1 MAISTNGT
9 VLARVAGALYNT
21 QLSNATYKEV
31 AAIVTTSA
39 SLNALVNDLYARD
52 FASTKD
58 LSVAQT
64 LVSNLGLSA
73 VAGLDNWVAA
83 QLTAAGAAN
92 KGAKIVEL
100 LNSFSQ
106 MSSDATYGSAA
117 TAFNTKTDTALS
129 LAQTDG
135 NTGGTFSAIS
145 SAVAGKVFTLT
156 VNADSFTGTAG
167 NDTFNAVTAS
177 SSPTLTSSDSLV
189 GGAGD
194 DTLYIALG
202 QAFTVPAGRISGIEN
217 IVLQSPVTGDFDMT
231 GISGATSISTQTPA
245 SAANL
250 TNVSGATTA
259 VSVSNTSSGATNTVT
274 FKAAGLTGSSD
285 ALNLTLSGVNGSLI
299 VNTDTS
305 AVNAFESATIT
316 STGASSTLGGSTDIS
331 ASTVT
336 SLTVKGDAALTF
348 GTSNA
353 GLTVVDGSAMTA
365 GLSLSS
371 ANVTAGAK
379 VTGGSGNDTFTGGAG
394 NDTILGGAG
403 NDSITAG
410 AGNDSVD
417 AGAGND
423 TVALTASVITSA
435 DTIVGGD
442 GTDTLKI
449 GAALTYSTSTNDAAN
464 ISGFETL
471 SSSSAT
477 AVTQNMTGL
486 NVGNTISAYTAGGAG
501 TVTLQNIG
509 AGFAT
514 LSTGTQTTAG
524 AVLGLATNGTADA
537 LTVNIGSAANSGT
550 ASVTLGL
557 SATQFETLTVNS
569 SGASSASNTVNL
581 GLTNAGDGLTD
592 AVASTATSLTSL
604 TVTGNRNVSIAGS
617 GNDALKTVT
626 ASAFTGDTLS
636 VTTASKVATTV
647 AAGGNYAATITTGTG
662 ADIIT
667 TGSGSDIITA
677 SSGNNTISA
686 GDGNNNVS
694 ATTGDDSI
702 TSGAGDDTI
711 AGGDGT
717 NTITAGDGANSITG
731 GTGVDK
737 VTTGSGNDIISVG
750 AGNNVISAGDGTN
763 TITTTT
769 GADSVI
775 SGTGAD
781 TIDVG
786 AGNDTV
792 SSGSGADSISAG
804 AGDDSITAGDGNDT
818 IDASTG
824 NDYID
829 GGAGDDSITAGTGS
843 DTLVGGTGNDIF
855 VMGAN
860 LTSADSIVGGDGT
873 DRMDATI
880 SASVTPVGIS
890 TVETLN
896 LAGGFGTGS
905 TAITVDLKNVTG
917 VTTMVTNVVS
927 TGASIINTAPSTLT
941 KLYLAD
947 GTTNT
952 GAFTLDYDSSPTS
965 LTVYADS
972 LDLGAFTTT
981 DLDKLTISQL
991 LTSDYTLAGGV
1002 AATDA
1007 TTRVFASSMQ
1017 SAIDS
1022 ITTSARDLTLS
1033 VGDQTA
1039 GTAVS
1044 GYELSV
1050 YTSAN
1055 TGAIDAASMENLSV
1069 TAGNYAN
1076 VLVEGAI
1083 TTSATSMGAVTFTA
1097 GTAGEVY
1104 AKGGAGGTGLVA
1116 SSATTVTSVTAT
1128 GGEGATVRLGSL
1140 NFGSATIDSV
1150 SITGGAGADIRYGT
1164 LTAGTI
1170 TSLAINLGASSSSN
1184 SSLGNVVSS
1193 VTGGSLT
1200 YGSGTVEDITFSK
1213 TTGVF
1218 GASTTPIYVY
1228 GNGSGTAPVI
1238 TISAGASAVINAASF
1253 GTAVNL
1259 QTTLTG
1265 ALTFTGSSNNDT
1277 VLGSAGNDSI
1287 TIGEGA
1293 DSVNGGAGTD
1303 LVSFAGR
1310 ALGISVTNA
1319 GSSSATVTN
1328 SLGVTQGTI
1337 VNFERIT
1344 GTSYDDT
1351 ITGASA
1357 ADTLTGGS
1365 GNDSLV
1371 GGDGIDSIDGG
1382 LGNDTID
1389 GGTGT
1394 DRDTL
1399 TGGGGNDIFVF
1410 YDGSSD
1416 AVAKVSGSITAGDVL
1431 TATNTINLANVD
1443 VITDFLANDVLRF
1456 TTVHAMTKAADKT
1469 MTDNTAVY
1477 ITGTYDTLSGTFT
1490 PATYTSSSTLPTT
1503 LFGTLVMYDSNA
1515 STTAQNWQGVL
1526 LVGYLDITTPADAF
1540 STSGVTG
1547 IVGTGSAG
1555 G

>member
-21 QLSNATYKEV
+21 QLSYATYQEV
-31 AAIVTTSA
+31 TAIVTTSA

-58 LSVAQT
+58 LTVAQT
-64 LVSNLGLSA
+64 LVSNLGLST
-73 VAGLDNWVAA
+73 VAGLDSWVAA
-83 QLTAAGAAN
+83 QITAAGAAN

-106 MSSDATYGSAA
+106 MASDVTYGSAA
-117 TAFNTKTDTALS
+117 TLFNTKTDAALG
-129 LAQTDG
+129 LAQTVG
-135 NTGGTFSAIS
+135 NTGGTFSDISTAI
-145 SAVAGKVFTLT
+145 AGKVFTLT

-167 NDTFNAVTAS
+167 DDTFNAMTAS
-177 SSPTLTSSDSLV
+177 ASPTLTSSDSLV
-189 GGAGD
+189 GGAGA

-202 QAFTVPAGRISGIEN
+202 QAFTVPAGRVSGIEN

-231 GISGATSISTQTPA
+231 GITGATSISTQTPA

-259 VSVSNTSSGATNTVT
+259 ISVSNTSSGATNTVT

-305 AVNAFESATIT
+305 AVNAFESATIK

-336 SLTVKGDAALTF
+336 SLTVNGDAALTF

-394 NDTILGGAG
+394 NDTISGGAG

-410 AGNDSVD
+410 SGNDNVD
-417 AGAGND
+417 AGSGND
-423 TVALTASVITSA
+423 TVTLTASVITSA

-486 NVGNTISAYTAGGAG
+486 NVGNTISAFTAGGAG
-501 TVTLQNIG
+501 TATLQNIG

-514 LSTGTQTTAG
+514 LSTGSQTTAG

-537 LTVNIGSAANSGT
+537 LTVNIGSASNAGT

-557 SATQFETLTVNS
+557 SATQFETVTVNS
-569 SGASSASNTVNL
+569 AGASTASNTVNL
-581 GLTNAGDGLTD
+581 GLTNSGDGLTD
-592 AVASTATSLTSL
+592 AVASTATSLASL

-647 AAGGNYAATITTGTG
+647 TAGGNYAATITTGTG
-662 ADIIT
+662 ADTIT
-667 TGSGSDIITA
+667 TGSGSDVITA

-702 TSGAGDDTI
+702 TTGAGDDTI

-769 GADSVI
+769 GADSVT

-824 NDYID
+824 NDYVD

-896 LAGGFGTGS
+896 LSGGFGTGS

-927 TGASIINTAPSTLT
+927 TGASVINTAPSTLT

-952 GAFTLDYDSSPTS
+952 GNFTLDYDSSPTS

-972 LDLGAFTTT
+972 LDLGVFTTT
-981 DLDKLTISQL
+981 DVDKLSISQL
-991 LTSDYTLAGGV
+991 LTSDYTLAAGV
-1002 AATDA
+1002 AATSA
-1007 TTRVFASSMQ
+1007 TTRVYTSSMA
-1017 SAIDS
+1017 SVIDS

-1033 VGDQTA
+1033 VDAQTA

-1050 YTSAN
+1050 YTGSG
-1055 TGAIDAASMENLSV
+1055 GAITAASLENFTVS
-1069 TAGNYAN
+1069 AGNYAG
-1076 VLVEGAI
+1076 VQVESAT
-1083 TTSATSMGAVTFTA
+1083 TTSATSMTGVTLTA
-1097 GTAGEVY
+1097 GTNSSILL
-1104 AKGGAGGTGLVA
+1104 GGVTA
-1116 SSATTVTSVTAT
+1116 SSTTTVSGVTIT
-1128 GGEGATVRLGSL
+1128 GGDGGYVNTGALQ
-1140 NFGSATIDSV
+1140 FGSAAVIDSV
-1150 SITGGAGADIRYGT
+1150 SITGGAGGDIRTGT

-1170 TSLAINLGASSSSN
+1170 TSLSLSLGASSATATDI
-1184 SSLGNVVSS
+1184 GTIASS
-1193 VTGGSLT
+1193 VTGGSITLNT
-1200 YGSGTVEDITFSK
+1200 GTDENIAMSQTS
-1213 TTGVF
+1213 GVF
-1218 GASTTPIYVY
+1218 GTSTTPIYIY
-1228 GNGSGTAPVI
+1228 GNSAGTPVL
-1238 TISAGASAVINAASF
+1238 TLTGASAVINASSF
-1253 GTAVNL
+1253 GVGLEVAG
-1259 QTTLTG
+1259 TLSG
-1265 ALTFTGSSNNDT
+1265 AITFTGSANSDT
-1277 VLGSAGNDSI
+1277 VLGGGSNDTF

-1293 DSVNGGAGTD
+1293 DSIDGGDGTAD
-1303 LVSFAGR
+1303 HVSFAGR
-1310 ALGISVTNA
+1310 GLAISFTNNSTANTNA
-1319 GSSSATVTN
+1319 RFTAG
-1328 SLGVTQGTI
+1328 GVTLGYIQD
-1337 VNFERIT
+1337 VERIT
-1344 GTSYDDT
+1344 GTSFHDT
-1351 ITGASA
+1351 ITGGTGAE
-1357 ADTLTGGS
+1357 TLVGGS
-1365 GNDSLV
+1365 GNDALD
-1371 GGDGIDSIDGG
+1371 GGAGIDSVDGG
-1382 LGNDTID
+1382 LGNDTIN
-1389 GGTGT
+1389 GGSGNT
-1394 DRDTL
+1394 RDSL
-1399 TGGGGNDIFVF
+1399 TGSGGDDVFVF
-1410 YDGSSD
+1410 NADSATAIS
-1416 AVAKVSGSITAGDVL
+1416 VASGTITAGTAISSVTFTL
-1431 TATNTINLANVD
+1431 TNAD
-1443 VITDFLANDVLRF
+1443 VITDFNAGDVLRF
-1456 TTVHAMTKAADKT
+1456 ETVHAMAVAAANT
-1469 MTDNTAVY
+1469 PTDNKVTY
-1477 ITGTYDTLSGTFT
+1477 ITGAYDVLATGTFT
-1490 PATYTSSSTLPTT
+1490 PATYTASTAPTS
-1503 LFGTLVMYDSNA
+1503 LAGTLVIYDSDP
-1515 STTAQNWQGVL
+1515 STSVQAWKAIV
-1526 LVGYLDITTPADAF
+1526 LVGYYDITTPADAF

-1547 IVGTGSAG
+1547 LVGTGGATG
-1555 G
+1555 